1 MECTLDEALKKGV
14 EAHRAGQVKEAEEFY
29 TVILKAQP
37 KHADA
42 NHNIGML
49 AVGVGKTEEALAFF
63 KTALEANPS
72 VGQFWLSYADA
83 LIKLNRIA
91 DAKALFNQAKDKGA
105 NGEAFDQLDQRLSE
119 LSVNS
124 QDPPSDQLQPIINL
138 YTQGQL
144 QQALSEVSEML
155 RRFPNSAVL
164 YNIAG
169 SANAGLMQYD
179 AAIERYKQAL
189 KIKPDYAEAYYNIG
203 SVLQSSGDRKDSIDS
218 YQKALKIKPDYAE
231 AHNNVGVCLNDLGDV
246 WGAIESYK
254 RAVSIKPDYA
264 EAYYNMGIALNDKGD
279 LVGAIGSFKRS
290 LKIKPGYVE
299 AYNHMGLALQVR
311 GDLDA
316 AIVCFK
322 QALQIN
328 PDHVEAHYNM
338 GIALNDKGDLDGS
351 TESLKMALKIKPDYA
366 GAAFNLSGLV
376 ENISESKSWIEHCL
390 RLDQNHLEAK
400 LTLAALRFYEGDK
413 TTFDDLM
420 QSPLKDHPFMRS
432 FAWVFDLPELPELYF
447 HRWALF
453 DYVVGQ
459 SKTSR
464 PFYEFGVWRGEAFRY
479 LIKTFKKGYGFDTFE
494 GIPEDWHHEKTGSY
508 SSDGNIPQ
516 IEGGEFIV
524 GRFDD
529 TLLTFFSESRPTAS
543 LINFDADLYSST
555 ICALNHSKPVIDQHT
570 LLIFDEFLMND
581 NWEDDE
587 YKALDEFCLHNSF
600 TYEVLAV
607 SFITKQVAVRLVN
620 T

>member
-1 MECTLDEALKKGV
+1 M
-14 EAHRAGQVKEAEEFY
+14 
-29 TVILKAQP
+29 
-37 KHADA
+37 
-42 NHNIGML
+42 
-49 AVGVGKTEEALAFF
+49 
-63 KTALEANPS
+63 
-72 VGQFWLSYADA
+72 
-83 LIKLNRIA
+83 
-91 DAKALFNQAKDKGA
+91 
-105 NGEAFDQLDQRLSE
+105 
-119 LSVNS
+119 
-124 QDPPSDQLQPIINL
+124 
-138 YTQGQL
+138 
-144 QQALSEVSEML
+144 
-155 RRFPNSAVL
+155 
-164 YNIAG
+164 
-169 SANAGLMQYD
+169 
-179 AAIERYKQAL
+179 
-189 KIKPDYAEAYYNIG
+189 
-203 SVLQSSGDRKDSIDS
+203 
-218 YQKALKIKPDYAE
+218 
-231 AHNNVGVCLNDLGDV
+231 
-246 WGAIESYK
+246 
-254 RAVSIKPDYA
+254 SIKPDYA

-322 QALQIN
+322 QALRIN

-351 TESLKMALKIKPDYA
+351 TASLKMALKIKPDYA

-400 LTLAALRFYEGDK
+400 LILAALRFYEGDK

-479 LIKTFKKGYGFDTFE
+479 LIKTFK
-494 GIPEDWHHEKTGSY
+494 
-508 SSDGNIPQ
+508 
-516 IEGGEFIV
+516 
-524 GRFDD
+524 
-529 TLLTFFSESRPTAS
+529 
-543 LINFDADLYSST
+543 
-555 ICALNHSKPVIDQHT
+555 NHQ
-570 LLIFDEFLMND
+570 L
-581 NWEDDE
+581 
-587 YKALDEFCLHNSF
+587 
-600 TYEVLAV
+600 
-607 SFITKQVAVRLVN
+607 
-620 T
+620 